1 MNTVVLVGMA
11 ATLSGPLRSFL
22 RARLGSMTLFREAL
36 FWRWQREVRK
46 QQRALRVDT
55 RHR

>member
-1 MNTVVLVGMA
+1 MNTVVVVGIA
-11 ATLSGPLRSFL
+11 ATLVGPVRSFL
-22 RARLGSMTLFREAL
+22 RARLGSMTLFREAS

-46 QQRALRVDT
+46 KQRALRVDT